1 MYILC
6 TILAAILL
14 ALAAI
19 RTRAV
24 PLPPSTPLPASVPL
38 STVIA
43 ARNRLSRRGDTNI
56 KVCIRDTCAR
66 NKFSHGECEDFESEL
81 EGWMSDTIDLGAHV
95 NFTTDDDV
103 CTSDTDIEEK
113 EKGWETEEE
122 EKSL

>member
-6 TILAAILL
+6 TVLAAILL

-24 PLPPSTPLPASVPL
+24 PLPLSTPLPASVPL
-38 STVIA
+38 SKVIA
-43 ARNRLSRRGDTNI
+43 AENRLSRRADTNI
-56 KVCIRDTCAR
+56 KVCIRATCAE

-81 EGWMSDTIDLGAHV
+81 EGWMSDTIDVGADV